1 MPFVLASFV
10 VLNLLYAIGIIYL
23 YLGMKKARKSNIPA
37 IENDNLLPEVTV
49 IVPARDES
57 SNIAGIIEDLK
68 GQDYARGKCYFT
80 IIDDFSSDNTYQK
93 AMELIGGDERFH
105 LFRLADYDDYLAS
118 TKLSAKK
125 RVVDFGVKNADT
137 EIVLFTDADC
147 RMGRRWVRSMA
158 SQFQDQNSITAGF
171 VGYRYNSLSKA
182 ILAVEAL
189 ANRIIASGA
198 MGWGEAVTCAAAN
211 WGYRKSLYNRLGG
224 LEKFSGSLSGDDTLF
239 LQTAVKNGAKAV
251 YNFNPDSF
259 VYTTESGGLGE
270 IIMRRIRRLGIARSF
285 NWNIM
290 LFSALLLYYGWL
302 MVVIVPVLS
311 LTDPTW
317 LYVLLAGWLSKWVF
331 EFWILTKGAE
341 LFMCRT
347 LIKFTPLASVY
358 HALVITIVGTASLI
372 FRGSWKGRAI

>member
-1 MPFVLASFV
+1 MLFILASFV

-23 YLGMKKARKSNIPA
+23 YIGMNKARKSNMA
-37 IENDNLLPEVTV
+37 TVEDDNLLPEVTV
-49 IVPARDES
+49 IIPARDES

-68 GQDYARGKCYFT
+68 TQDYPEGKCFFT
-80 IIDDFSSDNTYQK
+80 IIDDFSSDDTYRK
-93 AMELIGGDERFH
+93 AMELIGGDERFR
-105 LFRLADYDDYLAS
+105 LFRLAEDDEYLAS
-118 TKLSAKK
+118 TNLSAKK

-171 VGYRYNSLSKA
+171 VGYRYNSLFKA
-182 ILAVEAL
+182 VLALEAL

-198 MGWGEAVTCAAAN
+198 IGWGEAVTCAAAN

-224 LEKFSGSLSGDDTLF
+224 LEKFADSLSGDDTLF
-239 LQTAVKNGAKAV
+239 LQTAVKNGARAV

-270 IIMRRIRRLGIARSF
+270 VIMRRIRRLGIARSF

-302 MVVIVPVLS
+302 MVAVVPFLS
-311 LTDPTW
+311 VSDPYW
-317 LYVLLAGWLSKWVF
+317 LYILIAGWMFKWIF
-331 EFWILTKGAE
+331 EFWIIAKGAG
-341 LFMCRT
+341 LFRSRN